1 MRKKQNRFRIL
12 RREEKNKLVQLNVSK
27 ISNENIELYQEDGRY
42 YFKVD
47 FDYED
52 DYAYY
57 KGKIERIPFDFRLY
71 SIKMQSADYLF
82 NTKTKMMANLGLHED
97 MEIYPNKNGDY
108 FTLTVVKEKTYE
120 MTMEE
125 IEKKLGYKV
134 KIVSKGD

>member
-1 MRKKQNRFRIL
+1 MI
-12 RREEKNKLVQLNVSK
+12 QLNVSK

-71 SIKMQSADYLF
+71 SIKMRNDDYFF
-82 NTKTKMMANLGLHED
+82 NSKTKITVNLGMCED
-97 MEIYPNKNGDY
+97 MEIYPNNNGDY
-108 FTLTVVKEKTYE
+108 FTLTVVKEKIYE

-134 KIVSKGD
+134 KIVSKGE

>member
-1 MRKKQNRFRIL
+1 M
-12 RREEKNKLVQLNVSK
+12 VQLNVSK
-27 ISNENIELYQEDGRY
+27 ISNEKIELYQEDGRY

-71 SIKMQSADYLF
+71 SIKMRNDGYSF
-82 NTKTKMMANLGLHED
+82 NSKTKITADLGMCKD
-97 MEIYPNKNGDY
+97 MEIHPNKNGEY
-108 FTLTVVKEKTYE
+108 FTLTVVKEKIYE

-134 KIVSKGD
+134 KIVSKGE